1 MQEKKF
7 AILKEI
13 LGDYRRSSEEYLFHC
28 PFCKHHKPKFS
39 VNLDKGAKCWVCGWA
54 TPKLFRVVRRLGTRQ
69 QKDEWQEL
77 EGSVDIGEFS
87 LDLFENKK
95 EEIQKTVISLPDE
108 YISLANKALPRTAVF
123 PLKYL
128 KSRGLSHEDIFY
140 WKMGYCTGGEY
151 ANRIIIP
158 SFSIDGDINFF
169 VARTFGKDWPKY
181 KNPPAHRDIVFN
193 ELWIDWRK
201 PVTIVE
207 GVFDA
212 IKAGPNS
219 IPLLGSTLRE
229 NSVLFQEIVKN
240 DPPVYLALDRD
251 AQSKARHIA
260 QRLMGHGIELYK
272 IDLKGY
278 NDVGEMT
285 KEEFSELRRQTS
297 PMESELELISQA
309 LSE

>member
-7 AILKEI
+7 KILKEI

-87 LDLFENKK
+87 LDLFEDKK
-95 EEIQKTVISLPDE
+95 EEVQKTTIPLPDE
-108 YISLANKALPRTAVF
+108 YISLANKTLPRSALF
-123 PLKYL
+123 AMKYL
-128 KSRGLSHEDIFY
+128 KSRGITKEDILY
-140 WKMGYCTGGEY
+140 WKIGYCNSGEY
-151 ANRIIIP
+151 ANRVIVP
-158 SFSIDGDINFF
+158 SFNMQGKVNFF
-169 VARTFGKDWPKY
+169 VARAYGNDWPKY

-193 ELWIDWRK
+193 ELWIDWEK
-201 PVTIVE
+201 PIVLVE
-207 GVFDA
+207 GAFDA

-219 IPLLGSTLRE
+219 IPLLGSSLRE
-229 NSVLFQEIVKN
+229 ESVLFQSIVKN
-240 DPPVYLALDRD
+240 DAAVFLAMDKD
-251 AQSKARHIA
+251 ANTKATYIA
-260 QRLMGHGIELYK
+260 RRLMQYDIELYK
-272 IDLKGY
+272 IDLKEY

-285 KEEFSELRRQTS
+285 KEGFTTLRDNARFL
-297 PMESELELISQA
+297 ESEFELITQA
-309 LSE
+309 LNN

>member
-7 AILKEI
+7 KILKDI
-13 LGDYRRSSEEYLFHC
+13 LGGYRRSSEEYLFHC

-77 EGSVDIGEFS
+77 EGSVDVGEFS
-87 LDLFENKK
+87 LDLFEDKK
-95 EEIQKTVISLPDE
+95 EEIQKTIIPLPDE
-108 YISLANKALPRTAVF
+108 YISLANKALPRTAAF
-123 PLKYL
+123 PLRYL
-128 KSRGLSHEDIFY
+128 KGRGLTQQDIFY
-140 WKMGYCTGGEY
+140 WKMGYCMGGEY
-151 ANRIIIP
+151 ANRILVP
-158 SFSIDGDINFF
+158 SFNVGGDINFF
-169 VARTFGKDWPKY
+169 VARTFGNDWPKY

-193 ELWIDWRK
+193 ELWIDWHK
-201 PVTIVE
+201 PITIVE

-260 QRLMGHGIELYK
+260 QRLMEYGIEDRFKRL
-272 IDLKGY
+272 
-278 NDVGEMT
+278 
-285 KEEFSELRRQTS
+285 
-297 PMESELELISQA
+297 
-309 LSE
+309 